1 MNHDGAVE
9 AQLLQALAELR
20 RSYERDAKPY
30 IDRLVGIRSRQT
42 PAPLLLTADQ
52 AKEFIELT
60 MSARL

>member
-1 MNHDGAVE
+1 MNRDGTVE

-30 IDRLVGIRSRQT
+30 IDRLVEIRARQT

-52 AKEFIELT
+52 AKEFIDLT

>member
-1 MNHDGAVE
+1 MDLDGAVE

-30 IDRLVGIRSRQT
+30 IDRLVEIRSRQT
-42 PAPLLLTADQ
+42 PGPLLLTADQ

-60 MSARL
+60 MSERL